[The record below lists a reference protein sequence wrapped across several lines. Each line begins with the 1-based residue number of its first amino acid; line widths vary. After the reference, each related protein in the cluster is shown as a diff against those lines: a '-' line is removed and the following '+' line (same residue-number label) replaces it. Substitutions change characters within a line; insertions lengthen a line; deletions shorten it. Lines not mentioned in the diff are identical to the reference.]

1 MSNTLAIAAVTS
13 TIRFVL
19 SQALGGAQPGPVGSA
34 AVTTMRPDQVAGHD
48 DLGEPAKGINVYLHQ
63 VTPNHA
69 WNLTDLPTRRADGSL
84 SRRPVAALDLHYL
97 ISCFGDD
104 THLDA
109 QRLLGRAVLALAMT
123 PVLTRDLV
131 AAALDQY
138 DGDTA
143 TAFLADA
150 DLADQVE
157 LVKLAPAAVTV
168 EEMSRLWGMLGAP
181 YLLSLAYTATVVLLE
196 ADVSPRIALPVRQR
210 TVGVA
215 PIAGPRIRSVDT
227 DPAHGPV
234 LTGTELHVLG
244 SGLLGDD
251 TAVRIGAVSLH
262 AGRCGTRPP
271 AGGGGRGRARR
282 DPRAAGRAQCHR
294 RRRHPGDR
302 AFQQRPG
309 AGAPTGRGGRGVGD
323 GGVAGG
329 RPGAAPGPAGGGA
342 VDPADPR
349 GAAVVAIRPGRA
361 APGSGPVRGRGVAP
375 RRHTRRRLA
384 GAHHRRRRGQPAGTR
399 RRGLRRT
406 PIEPAVTAR
415 ALRSRDAVAAELD
428 LLRALVRGE
437 SGDEQAQ
444 DLALARD
451 LLDGPSRLDEVADG
465 FGLTGFERSVLLLAA
480 GPDLVGATAADIA
493 ALGAGER
500 ITFASA
506 MSVLPDAHWSAATPP
521 APLRHWGLVELLD
534 PVSAIRSPLIVDE
547 RVLHHLAG
555 AGHLDA
561 RLAACSRPVPA
572 PGWLPAT
579 LAAAVGEVVAAWRA
593 DRCVVLHGAQRGNVC
608 DGLRG
613 GRRARGPDRASV
625 ARRRRAGRSGGAQ

>member
-34 AVTTMRPDQVAGHD
+34 AVTTMRPDQVAVHD

-109 QRLLGRAVLALAMT
+109 QRLLGRAVLALAVT

-215 PIAGPRIRSVDT
+215 PIAPPRIRSVDT

-251 TAVRIGAVSLH
+251 TAVRIGAVSL
-262 AGRCGTRPP
+262 PP
-271 AGGGGRGRARR
+271 AAAAPDHLRLVV
-282 DPRAAGRAQCHR
+282 AAG
-294 RRRHPGDR
+294 
-302 AFQQRPG
+302 
-309 AGAPTGRGGRGVGD
+309 V
-323 GGVAGG
+323 
-329 RPGAAPGPAGGGA
+329 PAGIHA
-342 VDPADPR
+342 LQVVHSATAD
-349 GAAVVAIRPGRA
+349 
-361 APGSGPVRGRGVAP
+361 GV
-375 RRHTRRRLA
+375 TR
-384 GAHHRRRRGQPAGTR
+384 
-399 RRGLRRT
+399 
-406 PIEPAVTAR
+406 VTAR
-415 ALRSRDAVAAELD
+415 SNSVPVLVRPQVAVDAVSATEVSLAVVPALHPGQRAEVRLTRLTPGEPQSVRFGLDVLPPEAAPSGVVELRRSDIGDGDWLVRITVDGADSLPELD
-428 LLRALVRGE
+428 
-437 SGDEQAQ
+437 
-444 DLALARD
+444 
-451 LLDGPSRLDEVADG
+451 
-465 FGLTGFERSVLLLAA
+465 
-480 GPDLVGATAADIA
+480 
-493 ALGAGER
+493 
-500 ITFASA
+500 
-506 MSVLPDAHWSAATPP
+506 
-521 APLRHWGLVELLD
+521 
-534 PVSAIRSPLIVDE
+534 
-547 RVLHHLAG
+547 
-555 AGHLDA
+555 
-561 RLAACSRPVPA
+561 
-572 PGWLPAT
+572 
-579 LAAAVGEVVAAWRA
+579 GEVYAEPR
-593 DRCVVLHGAQRGNVC
+593 LS
-608 DGLRG
+608 L
-613 GRRARGPDRASV
+613 P
-625 ARRRRAGRSGGAQ
+625 